1 MIVFSKKTAISLACA
16 AVLGGLFATPSLAG
30 VITPADKETV
40 SAETPLEFVGW
51 RRVCHWHCH
60 IAWRP
65 SHHCCVVAT
74 DYPRYGW
81 CHHRH
86 YYERDYYVVTP
97 AYYVAT
103 PVYYVAYPTWGWG
116 WGGGGGLLGGLFGI

>member
-1 MIVFSKKTAISLACA
+1 MKVFSKKTAISLASA
-16 AVLGGLFATPSLAG
+16 VVLGALAATPSVAG

-60 IAWRP
+60 WAWHGCNRY
-65 SHHCCVVAT
+65 VVAS

-81 CHHRH
+81 CHRRH
-86 YYERDYYVVTP
+86 YCDSPVYVV
-97 AYYVAT
+97 A
-103 PVYYVAYPTWGWG
+103 PVWGWGWGWGGWG
-116 WGGGGGLLGGLFGI
+116 WGGGGLFGFL